1 MNMVGPKV
9 AIVDDDEHVRRALR
23 RMVSSLSY
31 FVEEFPSGKTFLAA
45 LEERVFACVLLDLHM
60 PELNGIDV
68 LTRMRGDGHA
78 VPVILIT
85 GGDEPKMRE
94 RCLKA
99 GASIYLVKP
108 VARDAVLGAI
118 HSLAGLPEQIGPQT

>member
-1 MNMVGPKV
+1 MNMVGLKV

-23 RMVSSLSY
+23 RMVVSLSY
-31 FVEEFPSGKTFLAA
+31 EVEEFASGRAFVAA
-45 LEERVFACVLLDLHM
+45 LDDRAFACVLLDLHM
-60 PELNGIDV
+60 PELNGLDV
-68 LTRMRGDGHA
+68 LTQMRGDGHT

-85 GGDEPKMRE
+85 GGDEPRMRE

-99 GASIYLVKP
+99 GASAYLLKP

-118 HSLAGLPEQIGPQT
+118 HSVASLPK